1 MAKIEIDLA
10 DLGLSFDEDGEPT
23 RNSLRDLVITQAV
36 AKIVDLYRKD
46 VTQAA
51 ELHLERIVDGEVTKL
66 VEAVLTGPIQRR
78 TKWGERIGEP
88 TTVLEIA
95 REKLQEFFDKP
106 DNRDPYRREQAA
118 NLKGLVNDVVRQTLT
133 EELKPAIA
141 EARAAV
147 TSAVRERLTSA
158 VVNDLAKT

>member
-23 RNSLRDLVITQAV
+23 RNSLRDLVVAKAV
-36 AKIVDLYRKD
+36 AVIVELYRND

-51 ELHLERIVDGEVTKL
+51 ELHLERIVDDEVTKL
-66 VEAVLTGPIQRR
+66 VREVLAAPIQRR

-106 DNRDPYRREQAA
+106 DNRDPYRREQST
-118 NLKGLVNDVVRQTLT
+118 NLKGLVNDVVRQALT

-141 EARAAV
+141 EARASVA
-147 TSAVRERLTSA
+147 SAVRERLTTA